1 MMFTGTYPA
10 LVTPLREGKVDLT
23 ALRGLIAHVLDGGVD
38 GLLACGTTGEA
49 PTLRIAEW
57 ESVVSTCVA
66 ESRGKPVIA
75 GTGTNDTLAVIE
87 KTRRAAELGAAAAL
101 VVSPYYNKPSP
112 AGLIAHFTR
121 VADEGGLPIILYNV
135 PSRTGS
141 NMSPEVVE
149 FLSNHPQIVGIKDA
163 AGSVDQFGELLRR
176 CGSNFSIFS
185 GDDSLAL
192 PLYALGGHGAIT
204 TVGNVA
210 PGPMARLYHSFCE
223 GQVEEARKLHF
234 QLVPLFQ
241 ALFCEVN
248 PCPVKFALHKMG
260 FVRNELRL
268 PLAPIT
274 PASEELVL
282 EALVAAKIALES

>member
-1 MMFTGTYPA
+1 MLTGTFPA
-10 LVTPLREGKVDLT
+10 LVTPFNEGMLDLT
-23 ALRGLIAHVLDGGVD
+23 ALRGLIGHVLDGGVD

-49 PTLRIAEW
+49 PTLTVAEW
-57 ESVVSTCVA
+57 ESVVSTSVA
-66 ESRGKPVIA
+66 KSRGKPVIA
-75 GTGTNDTLAVIE
+75 GTGTNDTLEVIE

-112 AGLIAHFTR
+112 AGLVAHFTK
-121 VADEGGLPIILYNV
+121 VADEGGLPVILYNV

-141 NMSPEVVE
+141 NMSLEVVE
-149 FLSNHPQIVGIKDA
+149 FLANHPQIIGIKDA

-176 CGSNFSIFS
+176 CGSSFSVFT

-210 PGPMARLYHSFCE
+210 PGPMARLYHAFCE
-223 GQVEEARKLHF
+223 GRVEEARELHF

-248 PCPVKFALHKMG
+248 PCPAKFALHKMG

-274 PASEELVL
+274 PSSEELVL
-282 EALVAAKIALES
+282 EALVAARITAEN

>member
-1 MMFTGTYPA
+1 MLTGTFPA
-10 LVTPLREGKVDLT
+10 LVTPFTDESMDLA

-49 PTLRIAEW
+49 PTLSMAEW
-57 ESVVSTCVA
+57 EAVVATCV
-66 ESRGKPVIA
+66 EDSRGKPVIA
-75 GTGTNDTLAVIE
+75 GTGTNDTFEVVE
-87 KTRRAAELGAAAAL
+87 KTQRAAELGAAAAL

-121 VADEGGLPIILYNV
+121 VADDGGLPVLLYNV

-141 NMSPEVVE
+141 NMAPDVVE
-149 FLSNHPQIVGIKDA
+149 FLSSHPRIVGIKDA

-176 CGSNFSIFS
+176 CGPDFSIFS

-192 PLYALGGHGAIT
+192 PLYALGGHGAIS
-204 TVGNVA
+204 TVANVA
-210 PGPMARLYHSFCE
+210 PGPMARLYHAFLD
-223 GQVEEARKLHF
+223 GQIEEARALHF
-234 QLVPLFQ
+234 RLVPLFQ

-248 PCPVKFALHKMG
+248 PCPAKYALARLG

-274 PASEELVL
+274 SES
-282 EALVAAKIALES
+282 EALVAEALAAAGISTES